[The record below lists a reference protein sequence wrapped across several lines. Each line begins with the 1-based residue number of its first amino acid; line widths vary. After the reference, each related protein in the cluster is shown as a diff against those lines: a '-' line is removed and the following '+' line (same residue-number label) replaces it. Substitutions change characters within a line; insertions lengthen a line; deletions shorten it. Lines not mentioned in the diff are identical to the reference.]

1 MRKPWL
7 WLPPY
12 FAHEV
17 APYALPLLSKIP
29 SATSPNWQSLNWG
42 NSFFRN
48 PVGIAGGVDKTG
60 KQLLAWQA
68 LGAGFL
74 EVGTIT
80 PRPQTPNPGNIIDR
94 SLKLKALWNKMGFPN
109 AGMTALA
116 QALEGE
122 RHLIKIPLFINVGK
136 NRDTSNEKA
145 AQDYIKCINHLNKYS
160 DFFVI
165 NISSPNTKNLRSLFN
180 EQELRNF
187 LRTIRAD
194 TPSTNHLLLKLS
206 PDLSDLEICTV
217 LETAAS
223 ENISGFIFT
232 NTTTHRPLPSP
243 FPTDGGVSGAP
254 LCLRSR
260 EVLELAVKHLGSQRK
275 NLLLVSTGGIMDQ
288 TEVQLRLQMGAN
300 LVQVYSALIFEGPFF
315 FRSLAQQLKDAAS

>member
-7 WLPPY
+7 WLPPH
-12 FAHEV
+12 FAHQV
-17 APYALPLLSKIP
+17 APYALPILAKIP
-29 SATSPNWQSLNWG
+29 KEYSPCWRSVTWGDSL
-42 NSFFRN
+42 FRN

-60 KQLLAWQA
+60 KQLLAWQE

-80 PRPQTPNPGNIIDR
+80 PRPQTPNPGHIIDR

-109 AGMTALA
+109 AGMASLA
-116 QALEGE
+116 QTLEAE
-122 RHLIKIPLFINVGK
+122 RHRIKIPLFINVGK

-145 AQDYIKCINHLNKYS
+145 AQDYIDCINFLNRYS
-160 DFFVI
+160 NFFVI

-180 EQELRNF
+180 DQELRSF
-187 LRTIRAD
+187 LRDIRSA
-194 TPSTNHLLLKLS
+194 TVPSNQLLLKLS
-206 PDLSDLEICTV
+206 PDLSDQEIRQV
-217 LETAAS
+217 LETAVS
-223 ENISGFIFT
+223 ENIKGFIFT
-232 NTTTHRPLPSP
+232 NTTISRSEAPN
-243 FPTDGGVSGAP
+243 FPVEGGVSGAP

-260 EVLELAVKHLGSQRK
+260 QVLDVAVRHLGHQK
-275 NLLLVSTGGIMDQ
+275 KDLLLVSTGGIMDQ

-315 FRSLAQQLKDAAS
+315 FRTLAQQLKSAAN